1 MCGFYTDMPK
11 LNEFIDFA
19 VYSCKRN
26 LLFKEFI
33 FSNNETSTRYQIL
46 KYI

>member
-1 MCGFYTDMPK
+1 MLYDIKVWVNTDRPK

-19 VYSCKRN
+19 VYSCKCI

-33 FSNNETSTRYQIL
+33 SLQ
-46 KYI
+46 